1 MTDYSNDYVELRAR
15 SAFSF
20 LEGAS
25 TPEDLVT
32 RAAELG
38 YRALALG
45 DRDGV
50 YGHPR
55 FFQGAKSAAIR
66 PIVGAELTLADN
78 SRLYVLVPD
87 RARYKNLCRMITAA
101 KLRAAK
107 GEGRS
112 TLGDLERYGGGLIC
126 LAGGVMSP
134 LARALMRGEDP
145 RALADRLRGIFGAGN
160 LYVDLQRHLDADEE
174 RLNRKLFALAD
185 AMHLP
190 VAASN
195 DVCASREDRRLL
207 DVMTCI
213 RLGRTLEE
221 AGRALWVNSNRHLKP
236 PAAMAALFR
245 DLPEAVAATRAI
257 AERCEFTL
265 SDMGYRFP
273 DYPLPPGESADS
285 YLRILTYAGAR
296 NRWPRGIDER
306 TRRQLEHELAMIAR
320 LKLAGYF
327 LIVWD
332 IVQFCRENR
341 IMAQGRGSA
350 ANSAVCYALGITA
363 VDAVK
368 MELLFER
375 FLSEERGEWPDIDLD
390 LPSGDERERVIQY
403 VYRRYGNRGAAM
415 TANVITYRTK
425 SAVREVGKVLGFS
438 PAQVDRL
445 AKLNQIYEFRDRHDD
460 IVELLRRG
468 GIDAE
473 APRIAMLVDL
483 VRRIQSAPRHLGQH
497 SGGMVI
503 AAQPLD
509 EIVPLEPASMP
520 GRVVIQWDKD
530 DCADLGII
538 KIDLLG
544 LGMLA
549 VLEEAI
555 PIIRTHEG
563 LEIDLAQLPPDDP
576 GVYAMLRRADTVGV
590 FQVESRAQMA
600 TLPRMKPERF
610 YDLVVEVAIIRPGP
624 IVGKMVHPY
633 LDRRNGRAPVIYP
646 HPALEP
652 ILRRTL
658 GVPLFQEQLLRIAM
672 TVGGFTGG
680 EAEELRRAMGFK
692 RSAERMEKIEARLR
706 AGMARNGIVGAQAGD
721 IVRSITSFAL
731 YGFPESH
738 AASFA
743 LIAYASAYLKHH
755 HPAAFFAAM
764 LNCYPLGF
772 YHPSTLVK
780 DAQRHG
786 VDALP
791 IDVTSSNWNCTL
803 QYRAQRLPINPL
815 PPGEGDAAPRRV
827 GEGAAARG
835 VISTTGDHSS
845 PAVGLPVAPDHSSP
859 SRAGRGQGLGR
870 NDAAYTTSHPE
881 RPLPSADGRHP
892 PRIGE
897 GIRQGT
903 QQEYTTDSSASICIG
918 TGIADSSPSRAGRS
932 QGLGRNDA
940 ADAHDSEN
948 SETKAIHQDFN
959 RAPPCSASTGPS
971 PGGVPVAPPFQG
983 EGSEEAGNGAPPCLR
998 MGLRYVAGLREET
1011 GRRAERERARRPFD
1025 SIADF
1030 TARVG
1035 PNRRELDALA
1045 YAGAFAAF
1053 GMTRRDAM
1061 WNAAAVER
1069 DPSSLLAGA
1078 SPRQSS
1084 LPPSTPLPKMS
1095 PLEETS
1101 ADYAATGVTTG
1112 PHLMTHL
1119 RAKLNA
1125 RSILSAAD
1133 LTRAPHDSW
1142 VKTAGVVI
1150 VRQRPGTA
1158 KGFLFLT
1165 LEDETGIS
1173 NLIVVPDLFQ
1183 KNRALLRSAGILYAE
1198 GWLQQVDGVTAIRA
1212 RKFAELKLP
1221 AAIPPS
1227 HDFH

>member
-1 MTDYSNDYVELRAR
+1 MNSGYIELRAR

-20 LEGAS
+20 LEGAT
-25 TPEDLVT
+25 TPEDLAA

-38 YRALALG
+38 YGAMALG
-45 DRDGV
+45 DRDGL
-50 YGHPR
+50 YGAPR
-55 FFQGAKSAAIR
+55 FYQAAKSAGVR
-66 PIVGAELTLADN
+66 QIVGAELTLDDN
-78 SRLYVLVPD
+78 SRLYVLAPD
-87 RARYKNLCRMITAA
+87 RERYQNLCRMITDAKMRVLNPGALACDGPAA
-101 KLRAAK
+101 SPVYPAK
-107 GEGRS
+107 GHSRI
-112 TLGDLERYGGGLIC
+112 TLDELERYGGGLIC

-134 LARALMRGEDP
+134 LSRMLVRGEDP
-145 RALADRLRGIFGAGN
+145 LDLSRRLSGIFGAGN
-160 LYVDLQRHLDADEE
+160 FYIDLQRHLDAGEE
-174 RLNRKLFALAD
+174 RLNRKLAALAG
-185 AMHLP
+185 AARIPL
-190 VAASN
+190 VATN
-195 DVCASREDRRLL
+195 DVCHGGSDRRLL
-207 DVMTCI
+207 DVLTCI
-213 RLGRTLEE
+213 RLKTTLEE
-221 AGRALWVNSNRHLKP
+221 AGRALWINSQRHLKS
-236 PAAMAALFR
+236 PAEMAALFR
-245 DLPEAVAATRAI
+245 DIPGAVAASRAI
-257 AERCEFTL
+257 AERCAFQL
-265 SDMGYRFP
+265 CDMGYRFP
-273 DYPLPPGESADS
+273 DYPLPPGETPDG

-296 NRWPRGIDER
+296 ERWRGAIDDR
-306 TRRQLEHELAMIAR
+306 TRGQLEHELAIIER

-341 IMAQGRGSA
+341 IMVQGRGSA

-390 LPSGDERERVIQY
+390 LPSGDDREKAIQY
-403 VYRRYGNRGAAM
+403 VYRRYGERGAAM

-425 SAVREVGKVLGFS
+425 SAVREVGKALGFS
-438 PAQVDRL
+438 PEQVDRL
-445 AKLNQIYEFRDRHDD
+445 AKLNQVYEFRDHHDD
-460 IVELLRRG
+460 LVALLKRG

-473 APRIAMLVDL
+473 APRIRMLVEF
-483 VRRIQSAPRHLGQH
+483 VRRIQSVPRHLGQH

-520 GRVVIQWDKD
+520 GRVVVQWDKD

-549 VLEEAI
+549 ALKEAI
-555 PIIRTHEG
+555 PMIRAHECV
-563 LEIDLAQLPPDDP
+563 EIDLAHLPPDDP

-633 LDRRNGRAPVIYP
+633 LDRRNHRAPVEYP
-646 HPALEP
+646 HPSLEP
-652 ILRRTL
+652 ILKRTL
-658 GVPLFQEQLLRIAM
+658 GVPLFQEQLLRMAM
-672 TVGGFTGG
+672 TVAGFSGE

-706 AGMARNGIVGAQAGD
+706 AGMLRNGLQGKVADD

-780 DAQRHG
+780 DAARHG
-786 VDALP
+786 VVALP
-791 IDVTSSNWNCTL
+791 IDVTRSSWKCT
-803 QYRAQRLPINPL
+803 I
-815 PPGEGDAAPRRV
+815 E
-827 GEGAAARG
+827 
-835 VISTTGDHSS
+835 
-845 PAVGLPVAPDHSSP
+845 
-859 SRAGRGQGLGR
+859 
-870 NDAAYTTSHPE
+870 
-881 RPLPSADGRHP
+881 
-892 PRIGE
+892 
-897 GIRQGT
+897 
-903 QQEYTTDSSASICIG
+903 
-918 TGIADSSPSRAGRS
+918 IADRRP
-932 QGLGRNDA
+932 
-940 ADAHDSEN
+940 
-948 SETKAIHQDFN
+948 AI
-959 RAPPCSASTGPS
+959 
-971 PGGVPVAPPFQG
+971 
-983 EGSEEAGNGAPPCLR
+983 R
-998 MGLRYVAGLREET
+998 MGLRYVTGLREEIAL
-1011 GRRAERERARRPFD
+1011 RIESERARRQFD
-1025 SIADF
+1025 SIADL

-1035 PNRRELDALA
+1035 PNRREIDALA

-1069 DPSSLLAGA
+1069 DPTSLLAGA
-1078 SPRQSS
+1078 KPRDSKA
-1084 LPPSTPLPKMS
+1084 PLAAMAPI
-1095 PLEETS
+1095 EETI
-1101 ADYAATGVTTG
+1101 ADYAATGLTTG
-1112 PHLMTHL
+1112 PHLMTYL
-1119 RAKLNA
+1119 RGDLAA
-1125 RSILSAAD
+1125 RGILSADD
-1133 LTRAPHDSW
+1133 LARARHQSW

-1158 KGFLFLT
+1158 KGFLFIT
-1165 LEDETGIS
+1165 LEDETGIA
-1173 NLIVVPDLFQ
+1173 NLIVTPDLFQ
-1183 KNRALLRSAGILYAE
+1183 KNRLLLRSAGILMAE
-1198 GWLQQVDGVTAIRA
+1198 GVLQKVDGVTAIRA
-1212 RKFAELKLP
+1212 RHFAEIELP
-1221 AAIPPS
+1221 GALPPS
-1227 HDFH
+1227 HDFR

>member
-1 MTDYSNDYVELRAR
+1 MNSDYIELRAR

-25 TPEDLVT
+25 TPEDLAT
-32 RAAELG
+32 RAAEFG
-38 YRALALG
+38 YPAMALG
-45 DRDGV
+45 DRDGL
-50 YGHPR
+50 YGAPR
-55 FFQGAKSAAIR
+55 FYLAAKSAGLR
-66 PIVGAELTLADN
+66 QIVGAELTLDDN

-87 RARYKNLCRMITAA
+87 RERYKNLCRMITDSKMRVLNLGARARDGTQAA
-101 KLRAAK
+101 PVYPAK
-107 GEGRS
+107 GESRV
-112 TLGDLERYGGGLIC
+112 TMDELERYGRGLIC
-126 LAGGVMSP
+126 LGGGVMSP
-134 LARALMRGEDP
+134 LSRMLVRGEDP
-145 RALADRLRGIFGAGN
+145 RAIGDRLRNIFGAQN
-160 LYVDLQRHLDADEE
+160 FYVDLQRHLDAGEE
-174 RLNRKLFALAD
+174 RLNRKLAALAD
-185 AMHLP
+185 AMKIP
-190 VAASN
+190 VVATN
-195 DVCASREDRRLL
+195 DVCHGAADRQLL

-213 RLGRTLEE
+213 RLKTTLDE
-221 AGRALWVNSNRHLKP
+221 AGRALWVNNQRHLKP
-236 PAAMAALFR
+236 PAEMAALFR
-245 DLPEAVAATRAI
+245 DLPAAIKASRTI
-257 AERCEFTL
+257 AERCDFQL
-265 SDMGYRFP
+265 ADMGYRFP
-273 DYPLPPGESADS
+273 DYPLPVGETPDS

-296 NRWPRGIDER
+296 ERWRGAIDER
-306 TRRQLEHELAMIAR
+306 TRRQLEHELKIIER

-341 IMAQGRGSA
+341 IMVQGRGSA

-390 LPSGDERERVIQY
+390 LPSGDDREKAIQY
-403 VYRRYGNRGAAM
+403 VYRRYGERGAAM

-445 AKLNQIYEFRDRHDD
+445 AKLNQVYEFRDSHDD
-460 IVELLRRG
+460 LVVLLKRG
-468 GIDAE
+468 GVDAE
-473 APRIAMLVDL
+473 APRIRMLVEL

-509 EIVPLEPASMP
+509 EIVPLEPATMP

-549 VLEEAI
+549 ALKEAI
-555 PIIRTHEG
+555 PMIRAHENV
-563 LEIDLAQLPPDDP
+563 EIDLAHLPPDDP

-590 FQVESRAQMA
+590 FQIESRAQMA

-633 LDRRNGRAPVIYP
+633 LDRRNRRAQVEYP
-646 HPALEP
+646 HPSLEP
-652 ILRRTL
+652 ILKRTL
-658 GVPLFQEQLLRIAM
+658 GIPLFQEQLLRIAM
-672 TVGGFTGG
+672 TVAGFSGG

-706 AGMARNGIVGAQAGD
+706 AGMARNGIAGGIADD

-743 LIAYASAYLKHH
+743 LIAYASAYLKFY
-755 HPAAFFAAM
+755 HPAAFCAAM

-786 VDALP
+786 VAAMP
-791 IDVTSSNWNCTL
+791 AEVTRSNWKCTL
-803 QYRAQRLPINPL
+803 EKSGPHLAL
-815 PPGEGDAAPRRV
+815 RV
-827 GEGAAARG
+827 
-835 VISTTGDHSS
+835 
-845 PAVGLPVAPDHSSP
+845 
-859 SRAGRGQGLGR
+859 
-870 NDAAYTTSHPE
+870 
-881 RPLPSADGRHP
+881 
-892 PRIGE
+892 
-897 GIRQGT
+897 
-903 QQEYTTDSSASICIG
+903 
-918 TGIADSSPSRAGRS
+918 
-932 QGLGRNDA
+932 
-940 ADAHDSEN
+940 
-948 SETKAIHQDFN
+948 
-959 RAPPCSASTGPS
+959 
-971 PGGVPVAPPFQG
+971 
-983 EGSEEAGNGAPPCLR
+983 
-998 MGLRYVAGLREET
+998 GLRYVTGLREEV
-1011 GRRAERERARRPFD
+1011 GLRIERERAHRQFD
-1025 SIADF
+1025 SIADL

-1035 PNRRELDALA
+1035 PNRREIDALA

-1053 GMTRRDAM
+1053 GLERRDAM

-1069 DPSSLLAGA
+1069 DPKSILAGVEPKPGR
-1078 SPRQSS
+1078 S
-1084 LPPSTPLPKMS
+1084 PLPTMS
-1095 PLEETS
+1095 ELDETL
-1101 ADYAATGVTTG
+1101 ADYAASGLTTG
-1112 PHLMTHL
+1112 PHVMTYL
-1119 RAKLNA
+1119 REGLTA
-1125 RSILSAAD
+1125 RGVLSAD
-1133 LTRAPHDSW
+1133 ELTRAKHQSW

-1158 KGFLFLT
+1158 KGFLFIT

-1183 KNRALLRSAGILYAE
+1183 RNRLLLRSAKLLQAE
-1198 GWLQQVDGVTAIRA
+1198 GVLQTVDGVTAIRA
-1212 RKFAELKLP
+1212 QKFAEIELP
-1221 AAIPPS
+1221 GAVTHS